1 MKIRTSCCCIWHPCQ
16 PPRNVNKKLT
26 NEKLREKMKIRT
38 SYVAVSGT
46 PGNPGCT
53 VHGLTQGEVRYL
65 QVLSTLLLILSIWS
79 SCQKLVVGRI
89 CLQLSFLSHKLVVR
103 WIWFVHSFPSL
114 GTLHRPT
121 LAGIKSD
128 TFWRGAKGKDD
139 FFAALSFLQS
149 FHVNFMPPCLSLS
162 WSFYVNSLNSFHLF
176 LAWISCLPVWIRND
190 HLKWRFAENRNQV
203 TKESEMTRV
212 GCCC

>member
-139 FFAALSFLQS
+139 FFAALSFMSTLCHPVFLYHDLFMS
-149 FHVNFMPPCLSLS
+149 TLWIPFTFSWLGFHVSPSEL
-162 WSFYVNSLNSFHLF
+162 
-176 LAWISCLPVWIRND
+176 
-190 HLKWRFAENRNQV
+190 
-203 TKESEMTRV
+203 EMTI
-212 GCCC
+212 